1 MELLFDFP
9 CPNIKSSLFLS
20 TYTTLIENKH
30 FPLLLS
36 QSQDGERFS
45 ASMYQKIY
53 HPAASAENASTDVA
67 QHSRYEVHKLLLR
80 SRNPAILCFAFYPVN
95 GYSFASSVPTEETAG
110 ETRRRWKCQNPV
122 NNAQTFKMAF
132 VRRFYV
138 LTFLKC

>member
-67 QHSRYEVHKLLLR
+67 QHTDMRYTNSCSDPE
-80 SRNPAILCFAFYPVN
+80 ILPFFALHF
-95 GYSFASSVPTEETAG
+95 T
-110 ETRRRWKCQNPV
+110 
-122 NNAQTFKMAF
+122 
-132 VRRFYV
+132 
-138 LTFLKC
+138 L